1 MTLALFLETPEALLR
16 SPAPTT
22 TALVP
27 GSYPSPVLSKQM
39 RCPSLPST
47 ALLTGFW
54 WGKGRWGCSGYATP
68 KHGTLVGWIFSAE
81 GIWELF
87 DLPLKK
93 VIRPSCER
101 CPPWRK
107 GTSLLQTWSSPEKSP
122 NKQVFLVSPNCR
134 KNFLCLPRTPQPNV
148 FLHSSPPFIKLS
160 IKTLG
165 FNCLLGSSFP
175 CEGSYVM

>member
-1 MTLALFLETPEALLR
+1 MDIPRDHKSSSFRTDGIQDTLPQEMVLWHIEYFKLR
-16 SPAPTT
+16 VWERAEVEQSFW
-22 TALVP
+22 
-27 GSYPSPVLSKQM
+27 PSAIP
-39 RCPSLPST
+39 
-47 ALLTGFW
+47 LT
-54 WGKGRWGCSGYATP
+54 S
-68 KHGTLVGWIFSAE
+68 
-81 GIWELF
+81 
-87 DLPLKK
+87 PLKQ
-93 VIRPSCER
+93 VIRPSSER

-122 NKQVFLVSPNCR
+122 NKQVFLVSPNCG